1 MPLSVSL
8 DLSNV
13 FTDLCDVMADSP
25 TTGDDGHTVSTA
37 SVVVATQQPCKL
49 LPYVSRKGGSE
60 SKAVK
65 KDAKQSY
72 TMYIFPLPVSV
83 ENPTGQ
89 QITESMWI
97 VIAGK
102 RHDVTDVVDPVVSGA
117 PYEIYLERIKP

>member
-1 MPLSVSL
+1 MLSVNL

-13 FTDLCDVMADSP
+13 FTDLCDIMADSA
-25 TTGDDGHTVSTA
+25 TMGDDGKPNAIA

-89 QITESMWI
+89 QITESMWVLI
-97 VIAGK
+97 NGK
-102 RHDVTDVVDPVVSGA
+102 RHDVTDVVEPAVSGA